1 MAQVSVNIGGRA
13 YRLACE
19 PGQEAR
25 LEGLAHALDEKI
37 AELRKTFGEIGDQRL
52 VVMAALSVA
61 DEAAEAEQRVNELEA
76 KVEGLLAQERAA
88 RRETDR
94 QAETI
99 TQTLGALTARL
110 TTVAQTVAPQK
121 P

>member
-1 MAQVSVNIGGRA
+1 M
-13 YRLACE
+13 
-19 PGQEAR
+19 
-25 LEGLAHALDEKI
+25 
-37 AELRKTFGEIGDQRL
+37 
-52 VVMAALSVA
+52 
-61 DEAAEAEQRVNELEA
+61 
-76 KVEGLLAQERAA
+76 AQERAA